1 MPAMGTKG
9 AARLGHGQSD
19 RYPVD
24 ADVQERADACSDRA
38 GAKEEYQIASGIRVK
53 HRCVDIK

>member
-1 MPAMGTKG
+1 MPAMRAKG

-24 ADVQERADACSDRA
+24 ADVQERADARPDRA
-38 GAKEEYQIASGIRVK
+38 GAEEQYQAT
-53 HRCVDIK
+53 D